1 MKHLFYIIAIIA
13 LLVTLNSCTADE
25 IETEKSKV
33 QVQAEVDP
41 HNNGSVVIPPKK
53 II

>member
-25 IETEKSKV
+25 IETEKPKV

-41 HNNGSVVIPPKK
+41 RNNGSVVIPPKK